1 MMKLSEIYDAL
12 ATGEL
17 KNLRLSED
25 NQITA
30 QGRKVLLSS
39 INAGLT
45 DLYTRFLLKK
55 NDIEMS
61 YNKSREQYRIGR
73 ADLIEIL
80 SVKLNDVELK
90 VNHADGYHLLD
101 PATIHIDKGIER
113 SYLHSADELNV
124 LTVVYK
130 ANHKKLTEEDILLD
144 SDVELPDS
152 YLNALLYFVASRLF
166 ASIPNQLDGDVNE
179 GLRYSKRYFDE
190 INMLINQ
197 GVDVDGIN
205 EFALFNVRG
214 FV

>member
-1 MMKLSEIYDAL
+1 MMILSEIYDAL

-25 NQITA
+25 NQITT

-73 ADLIEIL
+73 TDLIEIL

-124 LTVVYK
+124 LNVDYK
-130 ANHKKLTEEDILLD
+130 ANHKKLTEEDIMLD